1 MTADPTDV
9 VRRLVDAFN
18 SFDVEAVIELC
29 APDVVVEED
38 PAFPDASTYRGHD
51 GVRTMLDR
59 WAESF
64 ADVRVEVDE
73 LTVHGDRVT
82 LTGTYRG
89 AGRLTGV
96 PLSLPTEAVY
106 VVRDGKVVSARFGAE
121 RG

>member
-18 SFDVEAVIELC
+18 AFDVEAVIELC

-51 GVRTMLDR
+51 GVRTMLER
-59 WAESF
+59 WAEPF

-82 LTGTYRG
+82 LIGTYRG
-89 AGRLTGV
+89 VGRLTGM
-96 PLSLPTEAVY
+96 PLSLPTEGLY
-106 VVRDGKVVSARFGAE
+106 VVRDGRVVSARFGAE